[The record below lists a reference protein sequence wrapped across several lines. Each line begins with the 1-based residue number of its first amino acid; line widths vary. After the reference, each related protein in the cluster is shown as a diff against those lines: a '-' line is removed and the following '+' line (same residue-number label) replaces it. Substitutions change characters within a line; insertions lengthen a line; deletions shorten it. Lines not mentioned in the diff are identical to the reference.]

1 MLQKPGVLL
10 SEVQNELTSVLAVD
24 VDVSTI
30 CRFLQA
36 SGFTRQKLQYVALQ
50 RDEFLRQLDMSI
62 HTPDML
68 VFLDESG
75 ADKYGCSMRGK
86 PAQKHALLVRGEH
99 VSAIANISV
108 SGLLDVDV
116 VKGPVDGDRFYEHIY

>member
-10 SEVQNELTSVLAVD
+10 SEIQNELTSVLAVD

-50 RDEFLRQLDMSI
+50 RDEFLRQKFMLDMSI
-62 HTPDML
+62 YTPDML
-68 VFLDESG
+68 VFLEQ
-75 ADKYGCSMRGK
+75 AEEY
-86 PAQKHALLVRGEH
+86 AQEIWLQYAWQTCTETRLLEENTCLQLP
-99 VSAIANISV
+99 IFLSV
-108 SGLLDVDV
+108 VC
-116 VKGPVDGDRFYEHIY
+116 